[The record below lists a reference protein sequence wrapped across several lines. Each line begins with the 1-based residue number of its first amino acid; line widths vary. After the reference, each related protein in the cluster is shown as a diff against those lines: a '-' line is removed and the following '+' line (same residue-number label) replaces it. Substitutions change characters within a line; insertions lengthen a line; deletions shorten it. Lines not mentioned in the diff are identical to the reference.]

1 MPNRMPRF
9 GVGML
14 LAALLALTVACG
26 AAKPIHYY
34 SLEFQAPVPSAAD
47 PLPVALTIGRIT
59 APIVY
64 RDTRLLYRSCPNQVD
79 IYEQQRWAEPPAELV
94 RGMLL
99 RVLRAS
105 GRYRTV
111 HLAGSNVYGDY
122 VLRGRVLHFEEVD
135 KPSLSARVAFEV
147 ELYDPAKGMTIWSH
161 LYEQDEPA
169 SGKDVPSVVAAINH
183 DLQRGLSEVAAS
195 LDQYFVQHP
204 PAPSAT
210 KAAP

>member
-1 MPNRMPRF
+1 MPSRTPRF
-9 GVGML
+9 AVGIL
-14 LAALLALTVACG
+14 LAALPALTVACG

-34 SLEFQAPVPSAAD
+34 SLEFSAPVPSGAD

-64 RDTRLLYRSCPNQVD
+64 RDTRLLYRSGPNQVD
-79 IYEQQRWAEPPAELV
+79 IYEQQRWAEAPAELV

-105 GRYRTV
+105 GHYRTV
-111 HLAGSNVYGDY
+111 NLAGSNVYGDY
-122 VLRGRVLHFEEVD
+122 VVRGRVLHFEEVD
-135 KPSLSARVAFEV
+135 TPSLSARVGFEV

-169 SGKDVPSVVAAINH
+169 SGKDVPSVVAAINRNV
-183 DLQRGLSEVAAS
+183 QRGLGEVAAG
-195 LDQYFVQHP
+195 LEQYVAQHP
-204 PAPSAT
+204 PSAP
-210 KAAP
+210 AAKTAP